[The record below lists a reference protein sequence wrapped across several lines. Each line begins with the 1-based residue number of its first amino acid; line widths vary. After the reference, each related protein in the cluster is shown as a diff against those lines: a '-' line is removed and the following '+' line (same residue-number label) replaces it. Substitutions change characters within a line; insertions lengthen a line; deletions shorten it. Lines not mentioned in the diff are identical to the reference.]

1 MPTLPPNDPGPFD
14 GDSVSSAGSPG
25 GSPAGSGD
33 GTVLSGPGQP
43 SHSNPS
49 EQARSAPWPR
59 PQEEPASTHG
69 MRITYRGVL
78 LSVTAKRNARG
89 AWIPEIA
96 ALFEGRP
103 MDLPTVQP
111 VTPEWLTE
119 DEALRAGIEHGRYLV
134 DRSLPNPAQREKQR

>member
-1 MPTLPPNDPGPFD
+1 MPTPPSHETGPFD
-14 GDSVSSAGSPG
+14 GDSVGSAGSPG
-25 GSPAGSGD
+25 GSSSGPD
-33 GTVLSGPGQP
+33 HGTVMSGTGQP
-43 SHSNPS
+43 SVSNTSQEAQSTQWPPS
-49 EQARSAPWPR
+49 
-59 PQEEPASTHG
+59 QEEPASAHG

-103 MDLPTVQP
+103 MDLPNVQP

-134 DRSLPNPAQREKQR
+134 DRSLPNPAQQE

>member
-1 MPTLPPNDPGPFD
+1 MSTPPSNETGPFD
-14 GDSVSSAGSPG
+14 GDSVGNASSPG
-25 GSPAGSGD
+25 GSPSGSD
-33 GTVLSGPGQP
+33 NGTVLSGTGQP
-43 SHSNPS
+43 SDSNTS
-49 EQARSAPWPR
+49 
-59 PQEEPASTHG
+59 QEERASAHG

-103 MDLPTVQP
+103 MELSNVQP

-134 DRSLPNPAQREKQR
+134 DRSVPNPAQRE